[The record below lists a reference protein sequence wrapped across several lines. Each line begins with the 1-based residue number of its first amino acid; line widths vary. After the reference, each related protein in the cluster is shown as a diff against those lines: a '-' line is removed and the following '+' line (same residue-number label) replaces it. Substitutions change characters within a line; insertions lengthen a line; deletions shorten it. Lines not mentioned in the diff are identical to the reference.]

1 LFDTVKQVTQIITT
15 IIGFIALVF
24 GIFKSS
30 ITFLFKSE
38 IERLLTPRRK
48 QVWEGFLES
57 AVTSLI
63 VSLALISL
71 GYLLEK
77 SLVSPIYFASLKIL
91 MLISVHII
99 ILVILTL
106 VIIFLFKIFN
116 FSIRA
121 NTLAINLIKICFTLV
136 MLNALTLNILLFH
149 NGQLRLAVSKESVNY
164 FLIYSL
170 LLTACFTVILITIK
184 YSLSAFAHNKHQTF
198 QYKIQVIEEEFI
210 KDELSNLYLAFT
222 LNSDIQIF
230 TITRGLKDNTL
241 PWPVYVFYFKEN
253 ILHKYIRI
261 KIK

>member
-1 LFDTVKQVTQIITT
+1 MFDTVKQVTQIITT

-91 MLISVHII
+91 MLISGM
-99 ILVILTL
+99 
-106 VIIFLFKIFN
+106 
-116 FSIRA
+116 S
-121 NTLAINLIKICFTLV
+121 
-136 MLNALTLNILLFH
+136 TLN
-149 NGQLRLAVSKESVNY
+149 
-164 FLIYSL
+164 
-170 LLTACFTVILITIK
+170 
-184 YSLSAFAHNKHQTF
+184 
-198 QYKIQVIEEEFI
+198 
-210 KDELSNLYLAFT
+210 
-222 LNSDIQIF
+222 
-230 TITRGLKDNTL
+230 
-241 PWPVYVFYFKEN
+241 
-253 ILHKYIRI
+253 
-261 KIK
+261 

>member
-1 LFDTVKQVTQIITT
+1 MFDTVKQVTQIITT

-38 IERLLTPRRK
+38 IERLLTPRQK

-99 ILVILTL
+99 ILVI
-106 VIIFLFKIFN
+106 IFLFKIFN
-116 FSIRA
+116 FSINA
-121 NTLAINLIKICFTLV
+121 NTLAINLIKICFTLI
-136 MLNALTLNILLFH
+136 MLNVLTLNILLFH

-170 LLTACFTVILITIK
+170 LLTACFTVVLITIK
-184 YSLSAFAHNKHQTF
+184 YSLSTFAHNKHQAF

-222 LNSDIQIF
+222 LNSDIQIL
-230 TITRGLKDNTL
+230 TIKRGLKDNTL
-241 PWPVYVFYFKEN
+241 PWPIYVFYFKEN